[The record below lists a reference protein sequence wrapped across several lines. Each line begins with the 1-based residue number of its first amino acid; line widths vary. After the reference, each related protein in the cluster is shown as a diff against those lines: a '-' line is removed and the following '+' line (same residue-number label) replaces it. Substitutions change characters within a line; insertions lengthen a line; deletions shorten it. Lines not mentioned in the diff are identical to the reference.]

1 MNGLVN
7 VQVFALQN
15 PIALHRYAA
24 AQGIAAILVIPY
36 GGAIRE
42 PRLAIFPREDRAAP
56 QGARLLLTDQHVVAR
71 CPGSGDGPEL
81 ADVLVTRRSSG
92 RDMAR
97 ARAAG
102 ALRLLPGAELAV
114 AAHPGGCVALCR
126 GGPEL
131 DITGPLRPA
140 RLGSFLY
147 GWIVAGTPLDE
158 LAKVAVLTGTVGDG
172 MDELAI
178 GGRIRFRLGVS
189 TWRAVS

>member
-7 VQVFALQN
+7 VQVFALTS
-15 PIALHRYAA
+15 PIALRRHAA
-24 AQGIAAILVIPY
+24 AQGTPAVLVIPY

-42 PRLAIFPREDRAAP
+42 PRLTVFPREDRDVP
-56 QGARLLLTDQHVVAR
+56 HGARLLVADQHVVAR
-71 CPGSGDGPEL
+71 CPGSGGGPEL
-81 ADVLVTRRSSG
+81 ADVLVTRRSPG

-97 ARAAG
+97 ARTAG
-102 ALRLLPGAELAV
+102 VLRLFPGAELAV

-131 DITGPLRPA
+131 DITGAVRPA

-158 LAKVAVLTGTVGDG
+158 LARVAVLTGTVGDG

-178 GGRIRFRLGVS
+178 GGRIRFRLGVA
-189 TWRAVS
+189 TWRAAS